1 MAAYTGYGQDFFDKL
16 KLKPDWLTPSEKARC
31 FATMRGWEFR
41 PPQFFAPSGDPLD
54 ERYRNMPAEL
64 LVAIPGLSQLL
75 DIDTSTGTVTGGTT
89 AGVAHGQPLVI
100 KKNSV
105 GFTRRSRRRY
115 SLNLSFPEALY
126 IQAGINHDVD
136 FTIRFA
142 YEHATDTAGNPLTQS
157 GGGALPT
164 FLTTEVHPPTTGDD
178 LLTGRITWDFPT
190 LNADPGEFSV
200 ENLVFEVNG
209 TSATFTPSHVVD
221 DRGRK
226 WQTSAIEQSDL
237 TGHKIEMVK
246 PDTTEAR

>member
-1 MAAYTGYGQDFFDKL
+1 MAAYTGYGADFKAKL
-16 KLKPDWLTPSEKARC
+16 ATKPEWLTPSEKARC

-41 PPQFFAPSGDPLD
+41 PPQYFAPGGDPLD
-54 ERYRNMPAEL
+54 ERFRNMPAEL

-75 DIDTSTGTVTGGTT
+75 DLDTSSGAVTGGTT
-89 AGVAHGQPLVI
+89 VGISHNQPLVI

-115 SLNLSFPEALY
+115 SLNVSFPEALY

-142 YEHATDTAGNPLTQS
+142 YEHNTDTAGNALTQS

-164 FLTTEVHPPTTGDD
+164 FLTTAVQPPATGDNI
-178 LLTGRITWDFPT
+178 LTGRITWDFPT

-200 ENLVFEVNG
+200 QNLVFEVNG
-209 TSATFTPSHVVD
+209 ASATFTPSHVLD
-221 DRGRK
+221 DRGRL
-226 WQTSAIEQSDL
+226 WQGSAIDQSDL
-237 TGHKIEMVK
+237 AGHKIEMVK